1 MQNPTAFGLKG
12 NLLTLTVMQLQTAD
26 TNAIREQL
34 QTTIAATPKF
44 FTNMP
49 IVVDLQ
55 FLKDH
60 AADINFTELHS
71 MLREHGL
78 MPVGISNGT
87 EAQQHA
93 AQNVGLGTLSQIK
106 KQTVI
111 EATPEKKAAE
121 KPEPDNTPCKNPA
134 KIIKSPV
141 RSGQQVY
148 AKDSDLIILASVSAG
163 AEVLADGHIHVYGSL
178 RGRALAGVQGDTTA
192 QIFCCGLQA
201 ELLSI
206 AGQYKL
212 QDSIFVSDPTRPATI
227 YIEDNQLIIKE
238 L

>member
-1 MQNPTAFGLKG
+1 MQSSPAFGLKG

-26 TNAIREQL
+26 TDAIRQQL
-34 QTTIAATPKF
+34 QTTVAATPKF
-44 FTNMP
+44 FNNMP

-55 FLKDH
+55 FLQNNPT
-60 AADINFTELHS
+60 AINFNELNTL
-71 MLREHGL
+71 LREHGL
-78 MPVGISNGT
+78 MPVGISNGSEEHQT
-87 EAQQHA
+87 AATHA
-93 AQNVGLGTLSQIK
+93 GLGTLSQIK
-106 KQTVI
+106 KQL
-111 EATPEKKAAE
+111 APEKE
-121 KPEPDNTPCKNPA
+121 ISKPAKPQA

-163 AEVLADGHIHVYGSL
+163 AEVLADGHIHVYGPL
-178 RGRALAGVQGDTTA
+178 RGRALAGVQGDDTA

-201 ELLSI
+201 ELVSI

-212 QDSIFVSDPTRPATI
+212 QDSIVVTDPTRPANI
-227 YIEDNQLIIKE
+227 YIDKNQLLIKE